1 MNQHLKYRMDPTQ
14 HYYEYKLIWGK
25 SIFKYESEKCSEKE
39 YIERS
44 IFHFIKNNPKVI
56 KKELKNNK

>member
-1 MNQHLKYRMDPTQ
+1 MNQNRKYRMDPTQ

-25 SIFKYESEKCSEKE
+25 SLFKYDNKGCSEKE

-44 IFHFIKNNPKVI
+44 IFHFMKNVS
-56 KKELKNNK
+56 KKIIT

>member
-1 MNQHLKYRMDPTQ
+1 MNQHIKYRMDPTQ
-14 HYYEYKLIWGK
+14 HYYEYKLIQGK
-25 SIFKYESEKCSEKE
+25 SIFKYDNKGCSEKE

-44 IFHFIKNNPKVI
+44 IFHFIKNNAKVI